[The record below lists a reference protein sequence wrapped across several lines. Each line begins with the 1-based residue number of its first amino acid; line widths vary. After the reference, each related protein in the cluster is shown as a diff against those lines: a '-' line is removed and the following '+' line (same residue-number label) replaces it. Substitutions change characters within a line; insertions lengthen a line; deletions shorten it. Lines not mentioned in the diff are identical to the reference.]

1 MTEIEFQLIRDTMKP
16 LVSRGYLSAACID
29 EIKTLT
35 GNKAE
40 SAMPELMTQEEA
52 CKYYKCTRQYF
63 FKLRKQNRL
72 KPVNIVGSRMIRYLK
87 TDIQALMQ

>member
-1 MTEIEFQLIRDTMKP
+1 MTESEYKIIRDTMKSF
-16 LVSRGYLSAACID
+16 VSNGLLSAACIE

-35 GNKAE
+35 GKKAE
-40 SAMPELMTQEEA
+40 SAMPELVTQEEA

-72 KPVNIVGSRMIRYLK
+72 KPVNIAGSRMIRYRLS
-87 TDIQALMQ
+87 DIQALML